1 MINKKILG
9 AMIKTAKLIIIK
21 RMTCIANISFKMN
34 GEKQQ
39 METCPN

>member
-1 MINKKILG
+1 
-9 AMIKTAKLIIIK
+9 MIKTAKLILIK

-39 METCPN
+39 METCQN